1 MCCTHKYMYLFH
13 AVFQLN
19 LAWKTR
25 LRFLL
30 AFTTLT
36 LSSPPSH
43 SFTCVYF
50 KLFPFVALTTF
61 LSNWSLPLSLP
72 CSQACDSIYPTIF
85 VHIFTLAY
93 FQLTFPS
100 VPGFPEYRYT
110 RVLYVR
116 LYVCTFF
123 PTIICLLLSHSHA
136 LPLARSTYLQR

>member
-1 MCCTHKYMYLFH
+1 MYIGSGIYVQYIRVLLSLNCTQMYYIHMCCTHRYMYLFH

-36 LSSPPSH
+36 LFSPPSL

-61 LSNWSLPLSLP
+61 LSNWSLPLSLSP
-72 CSQACDSIYPTIF
+72 
-85 VHIFTLAY
+85 L
-93 FQLTFPS
+93 LL
-100 VPGFPEYRYT
+100 G
-110 RVLYVR
+110 LR
-116 LYVCTFF
+116 LYIPNYLCTHIYSCLF
-123 PTIICLLLSHSHA
+123 PANISKCTRF
-136 LPLARSTYLQR
+136 PRV